1 MAPLR
6 EKVTEEKLHKSQSAI
21 ITNSLPGNSRSSL
34 KLVEMGV
41 RQRGLK
47 LWMCQIDF
55 GSLPLN
61 VRL

>member
-21 ITNSLPGNSRSSL
+21 ITNSLPGNSGSSF

-41 RQRGLK
+41 DTGVSSYG
-47 LWMCQIDF
+47 CV
-55 GSLPLN
+55 G
-61 VRL
+61 